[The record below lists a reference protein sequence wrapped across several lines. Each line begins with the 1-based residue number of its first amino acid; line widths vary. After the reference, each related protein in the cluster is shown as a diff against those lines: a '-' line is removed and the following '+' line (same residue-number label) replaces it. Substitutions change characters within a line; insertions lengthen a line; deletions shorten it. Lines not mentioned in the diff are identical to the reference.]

1 MKTSCILPSNRSQN
15 GTYREPSNRAALQ
28 NLKVVREK
36 VEEWMEQGAA
46 LLLAESAWCTN
57 PLSVAM
63 KLDTAPGKENKRVV
77 LDLSRHMEIFSVK
90 IDYLGG
96 TEGLKKRGDH
106 MIAFDLETQF
116 FHVKLAPVLSWFTD
130 LLRRWRW
137 SPE

>member
-1 MKTSCILPSNRSQN
+1 MSSRPRA
-15 GTYREPSNRAALQ
+15 NRAALQ
-28 NLKVVREK
+28 NLKVVKEK
-36 VEEWMEQGAA
+36 VEVWMEQGAA
-46 LLLAESAWCTN
+46 ILLADSAWCTN

-77 LDLSRHMEIFSVK
+77 LDLSRHINKSVEIFSVK

-106 MIAFDLETQF
+106 MMAFDLETQF